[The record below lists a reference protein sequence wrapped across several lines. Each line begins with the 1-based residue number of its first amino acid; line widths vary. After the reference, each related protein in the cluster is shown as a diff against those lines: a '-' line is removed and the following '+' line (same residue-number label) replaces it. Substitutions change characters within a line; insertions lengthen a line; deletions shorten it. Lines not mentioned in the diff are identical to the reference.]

1 MLTYLWKK
9 IDKVRVDIAKYFNL
23 EYSIFQILVDLKFKI
38 VWNLIKNN
46 EENLV
51 FMVIKQKEQNI
62 FLF

>member
-23 EYSIFQILVDLKFKI
+23 EYSIFQIFVDLKFKI

-51 FMVIKQKEQNI
+51 FMVIKQK
-62 FLF
+62 